1 MSDLQHLVA
10 TLVSRS
16 AAIAVQRALEQASP
30 SELSLSALSEAWY
43 DVSDTENEATCA
55 VCLERIHGPGSKLPC
70 SHSFH
75 TACIMAWYEHR
86 ARRCQP
92 HSVQCPLCRQLHAMT
107 CSPPAQ

>member
-43 DVSDTENEATCA
+43 DVDTENEATCA
-55 VCLERIHGPGSKLPC
+55 VCLERIHGQGSKLPC

-92 HSVQCPLCRQLHAMT
+92 LLCNALSAGSFM
-107 CSPPAQ
+107 P